1 MTADAADV
9 LFGDCELVT
18 RAGQGGETTGGDTP
32 PPGDTTPI
40 DTPGTP
46 PPATLALRGSKVRVG
61 HRGRGGIPASCAL
74 AACTGTLVLK
84 ARRRT
89 IARARYSVAAAT
101 AARVPFRL
109 TRKGRAL
116 LRRAG
121 RLKAT
126 ASAGA
131 ATRRYTL
138 VREATRKA

>member
-1 MTADAADV
+1 MHRRGPRAADV

-18 RAGQGGETTGGDTP
+18 RAGQGGDPQP
-32 PPGDTTPI
+32 PEDTTPI
-40 DTPGTP
+40 DTPITP
-46 PPATLALRGSKVRVG
+46 PPATLALEGSKLRIG
-61 HRGRGGIPASCAL
+61 HKGRGRIPVGCAG
-74 AACTGTLVLK
+74 APCTGTLLLE

-89 IARARYSVAAAT
+89 IARAEYSLAADT
-101 AARVPFRL
+101 TARVPFRL

-121 RLKAT
+121 RIAAT

-138 VREATRKA
+138 VRPDRP